1 MSLISEDQFQEM
13 ISLAG
18 LPVRPSYRPGE
29 VCSIL
34 GISPRTFWRLT
45 ERYETDPDTGVPVDP
60 NSLDSFL
67 LRTHRRVRYQEILA
81 FLRRNNTYERRNAP
95 DPNQQLMFQDFQG

>member
-1 MSLISEDQFQEM
+1 MSLISDDQFQEM
-13 ISLAG
+13 LTLAG

-45 ERYETDPDTGVPVDP
+45 ERYEIDSDTGQPAHP
-60 NSLDSFL
+60 DSIDSYL
-67 LRTHRRVRYQEILA
+67 LRSQRRVRYQEIIA
-81 FLRRNNTYERRNAP
+81 YLRRNNTYERRNAP
-95 DPNQQLMFQDFQG
+95 DPGQMLLFEDFKE

>member
-1 MSLISEDQFQEM
+1 MSLITDDQFQKM
-13 ISLAG
+13 IAIAG

-45 ERYETDPDTGVPVDP
+45 ERYEIDADTGLPVRP
-60 NSLDSFL
+60 DSIDSYL
-67 LRTHRRVRYQEILA
+67 LRSHMRVLYQELLA
-81 FLRRNNTYERRNAP
+81 YLNRNNTYERRNAP
-95 DPNQQLMFQDFQG
+95 DPGQMLMFEDFKG